1 MQRVEFENAL
11 KRVAEFGCAENVDW
25 MFDQFGTGVSQK
37 GLDDAVG
44 AGAGARSYASGQNAA
59 GACLCAVMR
68 TCSHGA
74 ASRRSAYSRIN

>member
-44 AGAGARSYASGQNAA
+44 AALERGHTQVVRTLRAR
-59 GACLCAVMR
+59 ACVP
-68 TCSHGA
+68 S
-74 ASRRSAYSRIN
+74 